1 MRHGEKNGGIEGLL
15 FMVVASAIRSS
26 LGRRSGHVSAV
37 LMRSRRLFDHVGS
50 LLVQVARRAR

>member
-37 LMRSRRLFDHVGS
+37 LVRSRRLFEHVGS